1 MQQHVL
7 EGMEGVE
14 QPCDDDDD
22 DDGDDSDGDDYDYY
36 QGHSYDCDHYGKEV
50 QPIAG
55 VLQEESLLEVVSVPA
70 EELWV

>member
-1 MQQHVL
+1 MCSEQQLHRVHPHRREPCGMQQHVL

-36 QGHSYDCDHYGKEV
+36 
-50 QPIAG
+50 
-55 VLQEESLLEVVSVPA
+55 
-70 EELWV
+70 